1 MKSEL
6 LRFKKGQKYVFFDFE
21 TCGLNLGS
29 LRNKPWQLAFITIED
44 GKVQEQHD
52 YWLKW
57 EGITVS
63 AGAAKV
69 TGWTPDKYREKAV
82 DPSEPLSHFEKYL
95 YDDSYLKVGHNILGF
110 DVYMHG
116 ICRRLLGRPP
126 DFSYLPRFLDT
137 LCLARAINNGIELAK
152 DEDLLHWQYK
162 MLSLR
167 KAKGRNKL
175 IDLCKQYD
183 IPFDPKRLHDALYDI
198 GKNYEVFKKLIWNLE
213 I

>member
-1 MKSEL
+1 MKTEL
-6 LRFKKGQKYVFFDFE
+6 LRFKQDQKYVFFDFE

-29 LRNKPWQLAFITIED
+29 LRNKPWQLAFITVED
-44 GKVQEQHD
+44 GKVAEEKD

-57 EGITVS
+57 EGLNVS
-63 AGAAKV
+63 QGAAKV
-69 TGWTPDKYREKAV
+69 TGWTREKYNNKAV
-82 DPSEPLSHFEKYL
+82 DPKQPLAHFERYL

-116 ICRRLLGRPP
+116 ICRRLLGQSP
-126 DFSYLPRFLDT
+126 DYRYLPTFLDT
-137 LCLARAINNGIELAK
+137 LCLARAINNGIEVNAG
-152 DEDLLHWQYK
+152 DDLLHWQYK

-175 IDLCKQYD
+175 IDLCKQYE

-198 GKNYEVFKKLIWNLE
+198 RKNYEVFKKLIWNLE